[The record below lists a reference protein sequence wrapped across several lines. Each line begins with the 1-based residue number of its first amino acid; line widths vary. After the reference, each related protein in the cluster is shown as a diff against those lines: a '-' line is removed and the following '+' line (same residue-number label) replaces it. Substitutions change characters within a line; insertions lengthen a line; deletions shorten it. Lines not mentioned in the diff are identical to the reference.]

1 MIVLDG
7 RKSGNIKC
15 RWVLK
20 KHKEGKKKLSLEF
33 PAYMWINNKSIELII
48 TSHGGRWEIR

>member
-20 KHKEGKKKLSLEF
+20 KHKEGKKILSLEF

-48 TSHGGRWEIR
+48 TSHGGRWKIR